1 MKFAESAG
9 ARVVPIHYDAHINVT
24 VSLFEQ
30 INGVIFPGGGA
41 SLDNASSNEYYETAK
56 VIYDL
61 AEKTNEN
68 GKDLFPIHGT
78 CLGFQLLSILGGGG
92 REDVLC
98 DGCYEGVE
106 GIPMA
111 LNFTRS
117 ARDSKLFRN
126 MSNELFD
133 ALRTENLTSNEH
145 HSGVLPST
153 FVSNDLLF
161 NTFDVLSTNVDP
173 KTGRDFV
180 STIES
185 KMRPYTG
192 TQWHPEKSNFEWS
205 TTVDLPHSA
214 HAVEVSQYIANDFIS
229 RARMSSHHFRSQEIE
244 SQSLIYND
252 VQYLQKDPN
261 GYFAQIYLYPDG
273 YYSGG
278 GGNNN

>member
-9 ARVVPIHYDAHINVT
+9 ARVVPIHYDAPINVT
-24 VSLFEQ
+24 MSLFEQ

-41 SLDNASSNEYYETAK
+41 PLQNVSSNQYYETAK

-61 AEKTNEN
+61 AEKLNEN
-68 GKDLFPIHGT
+68 GEDSFPIHGT

-111 LNFTRS
+111 LNFTSS

-126 MSNELFD
+126 LSSTLFE
-133 ALRTENLTSNEH
+133 ALRTQNLTSNEH
-145 HSGVLPST
+145 HSGVLPTT
-153 FVSNDLLF
+153 FLSNDLLF
-161 NTFDVLSTNVDP
+161 KTFDVLSTNVDP
-173 KTGRDFV
+173 KTGREFV

-185 KMRPYTG
+185 KTRPYTG

-214 HAVEVSQYIANDFIS
+214 HAVEVSQYVVSENRENITHSFIKFK
-229 RARMSSHHFRSQEIE
+229 MT
-244 SQSLIYND
+244 
-252 VQYLQKDPN
+252 
-261 GYFAQIYLYPDG
+261 
-273 YYSGG
+273 
-278 GGNNN
+278 